1 MALDPTPEDPG
12 SGKRS
17 EMLLFALSIVISIG
31 ALVFRRPDA
40 FTMPW
45 FYGEEGREFMA
56 DAYNEG
62 WASIFHTANGY
73 FHLYPRLI
81 ANLGLSVGVP
91 VLNMAWVNLVAVLV
105 IYLVVWWYTWTR
117 FPGPRRARFFAVIA
131 ITLVPLGNEIWMN
144 QTNLQWPMSLL
155 ILLILFG
162 TPPSNGLG
170 RWLDAFLLLLTCLT
184 GPYVLILL
192 PLVVWHTWKRW
203 QAHDPERGRM
213 AVNTAVML
221 AAAIA
226 SALSLS
232 DYGTVQ
238 RTDGAFDPLNTG
250 FANAAYLQLW
260 YPLIGKGVQSTPR
273 WLGASLLAFG
283 MAALALFWRL
293 ARGHALTRLLLV
305 AGLLQFTAVLISYRG
320 LPEFLS
326 PYSAG
331 IRTFYLPVVMLA
343 WAVIARLDWSKRGSM
358 TLMSMLM
365 AWWAA
370 QTILFVG
377 PQRFRDR
384 PVEADLAPLT
394 RGEAVVVPI
403 DPSPWVMRL
412 EPSE

>member
-1 MALDPTPEDPG
+1 
-12 SGKRS
+12 
-17 EMLLFALSIVISIG
+17 
-31 ALVFRRPDA
+31 
-40 FTMPW
+40 
-45 FYGEEGREFMA
+45 
-56 DAYNEG
+56 
-62 WASIFHTANGY
+62 
-73 FHLYPRLI
+73 
-81 ANLGLSVGVP
+81 
-91 VLNMAWVNLVAVLV
+91 
-105 IYLVVWWYTWTR
+105 
-117 FPGPRRARFFAVIA
+117 
-131 ITLVPLGNEIWMN
+131 
-144 QTNLQWPMSLL
+144 
-155 ILLILFG
+155 
-162 TPPSNGLG
+162 
-170 RWLDAFLLLLTCLT
+170 
-184 GPYVLILL
+184 
-192 PLVVWHTWKRW
+192 
-203 QAHDPERGRM
+203 M